1 MIELIA
7 VTILILVVIPALIY
21 GIAFVLNILFNNRNQ
36 QK

>member
-7 VTILILVVIPALIY
+7 VTVLILVIVPALIY
-21 GIAFVLNILFNNRNQ
+21 GIAFVLNILFNKRNQ